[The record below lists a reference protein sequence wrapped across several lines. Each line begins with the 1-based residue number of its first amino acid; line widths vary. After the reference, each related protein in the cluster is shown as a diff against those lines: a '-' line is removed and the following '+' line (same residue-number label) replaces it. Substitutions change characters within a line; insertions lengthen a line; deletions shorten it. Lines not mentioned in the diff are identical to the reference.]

1 MLNWFFLQTLYFCNH
16 DTRMLIKNNISLRAP
31 ELEDLDFL
39 FQMENDQKMWHLS
52 NTLIPFSRFDLEQF
66 IMLSDKDIFA
76 TKQARFIIEKKED
89 NVNVQVGAVDLFD
102 FEPQHKRAGVGIM
115 VIEAERKQGIAGKAI
130 DLLVDYSFNILGLH
144 QLFCNIETSN
154 AESLALF
161 KKKGF
166 EVIGVKKDW
175 NLRNTEWMDEYL
187 LQLINPV

>member
-1 MLNWFFLQTLYFCNH
+1 MLQ
-16 DTRMLIKNNISLRAP
+16 KNNISLRAP
-31 ELEDLDFL
+31 EPQDLDFL

-52 NTLIPFSRFDLEQF
+52 NMLTPFSRFDLEQF

-76 TKQARFIIEKKED
+76 TKQARFIIEKMEE

-115 VIEAERKQGIAGKAI
+115 VIEAERKQGIASKAI

-144 QLFCNIETSN
+144 QLFCNIEKTN
-154 AESLALF
+154 PESIDLF

-166 EVIGVKKDW
+166 EIVGVKKDW
-175 NLRNTEWMDEYL
+175 NFRNNEWIDEYL